1 MERNP
6 NVMEVYDDGYD
17 TDATEATIIDRGG
30 DDGYNTDEERRL
42 NEYYDDAPT
51 TPPPTNLNS
60 DLFSPF
66 TPPTRLLTNAQIPG
80 QVYKEVIDQ
89 DGTIWIVPF
98 TSDDYRS
105 GEQPFDITGRP
116 ISRSELPH
124 IPPLRLFTPFN
135 ISNADFYEKEG
146 GASKSKKRI
155 RTKKSLRKRRSS
167 RKRKTNRR
175 RKGHSRRYKK

>member
-1 MERNP
+1 MERNH
-6 NVMEVYDDGYD
+6 NAMDVYDDGYD
-17 TDATEATIIDRGG
+17 TDATEATIIDG

-42 NEYYDDAPT
+42 DEYYARATT

-60 DLFSPF
+60 DPLTPF
-66 TPPTRLLTNAQIPG
+66 TPPTRLLTNAQMPR

-98 TSDDYRS
+98 TSDDYIS

-124 IPPLRLFTPFN
+124 IPPLRLFKQ
-135 ISNADFYEKEG
+135 KEG
-146 GASKSKKRI
+146 GASKSKKRNNKRI
-155 RTKKSLRKRRSS
+155 RTKKSLH
-167 RKRKTNRR
+167 KRKTNKK
-175 RKGHSRRYKK
+175 RKTRSKKLKYTN